1 MYVKSVNLKIFKKL
15 IVLIA
20 CIIAFAMAFLRFGI
34 DAFAG
39 EEVTYWDG
47 GEKKINAELITNGS
61 DNLNETVSKW
71 YVVKNDVTIENRV
84 TVNGNVHLILADGAH
99 LNAKQG
105 IDVSEGHSLTIYGQ
119 SEAVTGSTGK
129 IEANGED
136 GNAGIGGITGKDGG
150 SIKITGGIIEANGK
164 TSGAGIGGGDRGRCK
179 VTITGGDI
187 KASSETG
194 AGIGAGLLGRG
205 GNITITGGSIKAHSA
220 QGAGIGGG
228 HQSKGAV
235 VMIRITGGEIDARSE
250 TGGAGIGGGGVGGL
264 VNNGEVE
271 GNVLIEGGVINASSK
286 TGAGIGGGN
295 RLNGTVTITEGVVK
309 ASSKTGAGIGGGI
322 GANGSVTITGGMVDA
337 SSEYGAGIGCGKG
350 GTGGTFSTGNDG
362 KAVID
367 STGISDNSDKTNWK
381 GIIFDGNNGEL
392 YDDQKLIRDFEIKA
406 GKILTIQKDNIL
418 TVTDYKTLTING
430 SLDNKGNI
438 INDGN
443 MINNH
448 NIYNVGGLY
457 NTCNIHNTVTGHLY
471 NVGSLYNYETG
482 DINNEGIISGNAVLR
497 RSGKP
502 DGYIKN
508 SGNGG
513 VISPGI
519 ISPDTSDSNSAGE
532 TGGGS
537 SSKKGNDT
545 SKKDKVTA
553 TNTDKVST
561 PAVPDITVKAKKG
574 KAKTAETEISE
585 KTIENALKKAKENNN
600 QTDKLPL
607 KIKVDMPK
615 GTDKVKVNITESSL
629 EKIAGRGINS
639 LTVETPIIKAV
650 FNKKAISEIKKQGT
664 GDVAINI
671 IFDKKLSKEAQ
682 KLIGKRP
689 VYEIS
694 INRAKGKKNITDF
707 RKGNIRVSVPY
718 TLKKNEKPDRLYA
731 VYLDKKGKPIKVKGS
746 AYDSNGACI
755 TFKTNFL
762 STFGTAYTD

>member
-1 MYVKSVNLKIFKKL
+1 MYVKSLDLKFFKKL

-20 CIIAFAMAFLRFGI
+20 CIIAFATVFSRVGI
-34 DAFAG
+34 DALAG

-61 DNLNETVSKW
+61 DSLNETVSKW
-71 YVVKNDVTIENRV
+71 YVVKNDVTIDNRV
-84 TVNGNVHLILADGAH
+84 TVNGDVHLILADGAH

-150 SIKITGGIIEANGK
+150 NIKITGGIIEAIGK
-164 TSGAGIGGGDRGRCK
+164 ARGAGIGGGDRGRCN
-179 VTITGGDI
+179 VTITGGNI

-228 HQSKGAV
+228 HQSKVAV
-235 VMIRITGGEIDARSE
+235 VTIRITGGEIDARSE

-271 GNVLIEGGVINASSK
+271 GSVLIEGGVVNASSK

-309 ASSKTGAGIGGGI
+309 ASSETGAGIGGGI
-322 GANGSVTITGGMVDA
+322 GANGSVTITGGMVDT
-337 SSEYGAGIGCGKG
+337 SSGYGAGIGCGNG
-350 GTGGTFSTGNDG
+350 GTGGTFSTGNYG

-367 STGISDNSDKTNWK
+367 SSRISGNTDKTNWK

-392 YDDQKLIRDFEIKA
+392 YYDQKLIRDFEIKA

-448 NIYNVGGLY
+448 YIYNVGGLY
-457 NTCNIHNTVTGHLY
+457 NTCNIHNTATGHLY

-482 DINNEGIISGNAVLR
+482 DINNEGIISGNAVLK

-519 ISPDTSDSNSAGE
+519 ISPDTSDLESSGD
-532 TGGGS
+532 TGSDS

-553 TNTDKVST
+553 ANTDKVST

-574 KAKTAETEISE
+574 KDKTAEAEISE
-585 KTIENALKKAKENNN
+585 KIIENTLKKAKDNSNK
-600 QTDKLPL
+600 TDKLPL

-671 IFDKKLSKEAQ
+671 IFDKKLSKEAE

-689 VYEIS
+689 VYKIS
-694 INRAKGKKNITDF
+694 ISRAKGKKNITDF
-707 RKGNIRVSVPY
+707 RKGTIRISVPY

-731 VYLDKKGKPIKVKGS
+731 VYLDKKGKPMKIKGS

-762 STFGTAYTD
+762 STFGTAYTN

>member
-1 MYVKSVNLKIFKKL
+1 MYVKSGKLKIFKGL
-15 IVLIA
+15 TVLIA
-20 CIIAFAMAFLRFGI
+20 CIIAFATVFLRIGI
-34 DAFAG
+34 DALAG
-39 EEVTYWDG
+39 EEVMYWDG
-47 GEKKINAELITNGS
+47 GERRINAELITNGS
-61 DNLNETVSKW
+61 DSLNETVKW
-71 YVVKNDVTIENRV
+71 YVVKNAVTIDNRV
-84 TVNGNVHLILADGAH
+84 TVNGDVHLILADRAY

-105 IDVSEGHSLTIYGQ
+105 IDVSDGNSLTIYGQ
-119 SEAVTGSTGK
+119 TEAITGSTGK
-129 IEANGED
+129 IEANGEH
-136 GNAGIGGITGKDGG
+136 GNAGIGGRTGQDGG
-150 SIKITGGIIEANGK
+150 NIKITGGIIEANGK
-164 TSGAGIGGGDRGRCK
+164 TSGAGIGGGDRGGCN

-271 GNVLIEGGVINASSK
+271 GSVLIEGGVINASSK

-309 ASSKTGAGIGGGI
+309 ASSETGAGIGGGI
-322 GANGSVTITGGMVDA
+322 GANGTVTITGGMVDA
-337 SSEYGAGIGCGKG
+337 SSKHGAGIVCGNG
-350 GTGGTFSTGNDG
+350 GNGGTFSTGSDG
-362 KAVID
+362 KAVIEA
-367 STGISDNSDKTNWK
+367 TRISDNADKANWK

-406 GKILTIQKDNIL
+406 GKILTIQKNNIL

-448 NIYNVGGLY
+448 YIYNVGGLY
-457 NTCNIHNTVTGHLY
+457 NTCNIHNTATGHLY

-482 DINNEGIISGNAVLR
+482 DINNEGIMSGNAVLR

-502 DGYIKN
+502 GGCIKDCESKG
-508 SGNGG
+508 SG
-513 VISPGI
+513 SSSGI
-519 ISPDTSDSNSAGE
+519 IDPDTSGIGSSGE
-532 TGGGS
+532 TGSIS
-537 SSKKGNDT
+537 SSKKENDT
-545 SKKDKVTA
+545 SKEDKVAA
-553 TNTDKVST
+553 TNTDKDTRPVMAEIS
-561 PAVPDITVKAKKG
+561 IKAKKG
-574 KAKTAETEISE
+574 KDKTAEAEISE
-585 KTIENALKKAKENNN
+585 KTVEDAVKKAKEDGNKA
-600 QTDKLPL
+600 DKVAIN
-607 KIKVDMPK
+607 IKLDMPK
-615 GTDKVKVNITESSL
+615 SIDKVKTNISESTL
-629 EKIAGRGINS
+629 EKIASGRVDT
-639 LTVETPIIKAV
+639 LTVESPIIKAV
-650 FNKKAISEIKKQGT
+650 FDKKAISEIRKQGT

-671 IFDKKLSKEAQ
+671 ISGKELSKEAA

-694 INRAKGKKNITDF
+694 ISSAKGKKNITDF
-707 RKGNIRVSVPY
+707 KKGTIRVSVPY
-718 TLKKNEKPDRLYA
+718 TLKKNEKPERLYA
-731 VYLDKKGKPIKVKGS
+731 VYVDKKGKTRKIKDS
-746 AYDSNGACI
+746 AYDSKSACL
-755 TFKTNFL
+755 TFTAKHL
-762 STFGTAYTD
+762 SVFGIEYTK